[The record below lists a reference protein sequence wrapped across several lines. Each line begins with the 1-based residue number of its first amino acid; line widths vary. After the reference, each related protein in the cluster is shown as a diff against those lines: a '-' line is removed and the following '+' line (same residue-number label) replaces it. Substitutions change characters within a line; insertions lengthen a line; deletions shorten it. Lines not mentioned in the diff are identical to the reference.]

1 MKTVTSQWLTIQFT
15 REKKALY
22 VYVRY
27 LVSLVAKRTKLK
39 GAMRKSSINGNLNT
53 FLSGIAPVKKLN
65 TIKDVSSSQIDIYSL
80 CCQENHDSF
89 FMELDEVVHEF
100 T

>member
-1 MKTVTSQWLTIQFT
+1 
-15 REKKALY
+15 
-22 VYVRY
+22 
-27 LVSLVAKRTKLK
+27 
-39 GAMRKSSINGNLNT
+39 MRKSSINGNLNT

-100 T
+100 TWKKNELRTQSQNIPDEK